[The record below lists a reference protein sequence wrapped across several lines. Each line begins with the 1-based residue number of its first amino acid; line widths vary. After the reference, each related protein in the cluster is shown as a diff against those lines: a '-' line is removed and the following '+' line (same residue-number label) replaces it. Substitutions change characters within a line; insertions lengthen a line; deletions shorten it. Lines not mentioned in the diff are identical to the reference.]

1 MNLAQW
7 FDATSINGPEIT
19 SGERERRRRERE
31 AVLKRAGTSI
41 STLRNALS
49 RGTLGIK
56 LATRMEKATKGTS
69 AAFKVVDQM
78 PELLQKEVA

>member
-7 FDATSINGPEIT
+7 FEATRINGPDIT

-49 RGTLGIK
+49 RGTMGIH
-56 LATRMEKATKGTS
+56 LAERMETATAGTR
-69 AAFKVVDQM
+69 AEFKVRHQM
-78 PELLQKEVA
+78 PELPDE